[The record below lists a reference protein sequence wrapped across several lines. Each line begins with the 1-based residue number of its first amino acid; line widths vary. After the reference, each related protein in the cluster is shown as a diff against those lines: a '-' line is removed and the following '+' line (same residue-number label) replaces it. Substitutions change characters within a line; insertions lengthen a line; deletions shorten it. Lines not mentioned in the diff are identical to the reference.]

1 MTDDRPKPR
10 WGEYADTPPKIDY
23 PPPAAPSQAGPPPGQ
38 QSSADAGAEKP
49 EAPRNTRD
57 ILITTVLLLLGV
69 FDVASMWSTF
79 SALGSQLG
87 PAFEQQGV
95 GEFTSVALANTVGMW
110 LNVARAAILVVT
122 IVVSLVLIS
131 RGRRAFWVPLAG
143 GVLAMIVLLVLVSYV
158 ILNDPAFMQ
167 YVGQSRG

>member
-10 WGEYADTPPKIDY
+10 WGEYAETPPAVDY
-23 PPPAAPSQAGPPPGQ
+23 PPPTVPSPAGPPP
-38 QSSADAGAEKP
+38 SSDKP
-49 EAPRNTRD
+49 EPPRNTRD
-57 ILITTVLLLLGV
+57 ILITTALLLLGV

-79 SALGSQLG
+79 SALGTQLG

-95 GEFTSVALANTVGMW
+95 GEFTSIALANSVGMW
-110 LNVARAAILVVT
+110 LNIARAAILVVT
-122 IVVSLVLIS
+122 IIVSLVLIS
-131 RGRRAFWVPLAG
+131 RGRRAFWVPLVG
-143 GVLAMIVLLVLVSYV
+143 GVLAAIVLLVLVSYV